1 MSLRDLLGYTMGFI
15 DQYWS
20 FEVFKNHPVSPK
32 NTVWV
37 KKMSPWFI
45 GIAIPIVIS
54 LILFERENNPIPDTE
69 VLLLQP
75 NIDPYSEKYDKEN
88 DYYFDLLIDM
98 TTDQITDETRYIFT
112 PETYFS
118 AGFGAS
124 LEEFKST
131 PLHRKIDS
139 LLEKNPKIQLDC
151 GIQSYSVY
159 KTDKPPTPT
168 ANFVRNGD
176 LGGFLQLGS
185 EDEFQQEQ
193 SSITNLNWW

>member
-1 MSLRDLLGYTMGFI
+1 MEDDFSEDIQWIQWYEFTGSFGGTLWVLLINIGL
-15 DQYWS
+15 

-98 TTDQITDETRYIFT
+98 TTDQITDEPYIYSV
-112 PETYFS
+112 YFS
-118 AGFGAS
+118 ADLVPDGS
-124 LEEFKST
+124 N

-139 LLEKNPKIQLDC
+139 LEKSKISWLAV
-151 GIQSYSVY
+151 QSGVY
-159 KTDKPPTPT
+159 FRQTPTPQQIC
-168 ANFVRNGD
+168 RM
-176 LGGFLQLGS
+176 GS
-185 EDEFQQEQ
+185 GW
-193 SSITNLNWW
+193 ILTRL